1 MQKFLNTLPL
11 LAIAA
16 LTWFHFFHQPN
27 NDKPKLAKHLSETQS
42 LRCEVVKDSIYDGD
56 TFRFELV
63 AGTYERAKG
72 YLERFKSAAQ

>member
-16 LTWFHFFHQPN
+16 LTWLHFNQRN
-27 NDKPKLAKHLSETQS
+27 NDKPKLAKPPSQTQS

-56 TFRFELV
+56 TFRVKCDGREKVVLHSNDNEL
-63 AGTYERAKG
+63 
-72 YLERFKSAAQ
+72 